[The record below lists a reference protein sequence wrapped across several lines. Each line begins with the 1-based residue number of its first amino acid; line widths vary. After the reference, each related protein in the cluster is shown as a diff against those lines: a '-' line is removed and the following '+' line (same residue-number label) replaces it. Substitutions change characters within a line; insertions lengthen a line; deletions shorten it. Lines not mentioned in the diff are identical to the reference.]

1 MKAYLQRTLPDP
13 TFMIFIIFVILASWL
28 FASWIFIRFLHY
40 HSQNKVLPA
49 GSYSIELI
57 TAEDYAKLNDP
68 SLETVTLSNGTTISD
83 RQSTW
88 YKVILPNYKPVGDQY
103 ALVTTL
109 GTAHYYRRWITD
121 AMPLMMW
128 TAFGLL
134 VTIWELRRQQ
144 SAATDGAVTAP
155 TSTVESI

>member
-1 MKAYLQRTLPDP
+1 MKAYLQRALPNL
-13 TFMIFIIFVILASWL
+13 TFIIFIIFVMMALQLFWSWM
-28 FASWIFIRFLHY
+28 FVRFVHY
-40 HSQNKVLPA
+40 HSQIQTLPA

-83 RQSTW
+83 RQSSW

-103 ALVTTL
+103 ALVTTR
-109 GTAHYYRRWITD
+109 GTAHYYRRWIID
-121 AMPLMMW
+121 AMPLMML

-134 VTIWELRRQQ
+134 VTIWELRRRH
-144 SAATDGAVTAP
+144 AAETDG
-155 TSTVESI
+155 